1 MDFSE
6 PEVISCAMK
15 GDLDLVVLHQ
25 NLSLPATGQS
35 FSLRSSV
42 EQLNFKDDCR
52 MQDDSLL
59 GCSLSSIEVSQE
71 SISDR
76 QTCWCRQ
83 KFTDTKRIQ
92 QLEHENTK
100 LRSLLEQLL
109 TESKHQMEEMNRHQI
124 EIECLR
130 EQRAM
135 LLEGPLHKFPNGHRL
150 KDCFGEELETIGE
163 HEPLRMFIV
172 NGKFRFEEM
181 RKWKRYGEKDRKSS
195 VRRYHM

>member
-1 MDFSE
+1 MDFCE
-6 PEVISCAMK
+6 PEVVSCTMK
-15 GDLDLVVLHQ
+15 GHLDLVALHQ
-25 NLSLPATGQS
+25 NLSLPAAAQS
-35 FSLRSSV
+35 LS
-42 EQLNFKDDCR
+42 LNFNDSR

-71 SISDR
+71 STSDR
-76 QTCWCRQ
+76 QTCCCRH
-83 KFTDTKRIQ
+83 KSTDKRIQ
-92 QLEHENTK
+92 QLEHENTE

-109 TESKHQMEEMNRHQI
+109 TETKHQMEEMNRHQI

-135 LLEGPLHKFPNGHRL
+135 LLGGPLHKFPNGQRL

-172 NGKFRFEEM
+172 NGRFRFEEM